1 MGWFEVSWAS
11 RLRHPVTLSPHL
23 GPWEAC
29 FGAKVLVVT
38 GQHLFLQL
46 PSDIQGPG
54 SNPGV
59 GGVIRTN
66 IARPCSKYC
75 TPNEIK
81 HIVNKQIRGN
91 QELEC
96 RRAAVL
102 N

>member
-11 RLRHPVTLSPHL
+11 RLRNPVTLSPHL

-29 FGAKVLVVT
+29 LGAKVLVVT
-38 GQHLFLQL
+38 GQNLFLQL

-75 TPNEIK
+75 TLNEINPK
-81 HIVNKQIRGN
+81 NIKKKKYLQRK
-91 QELEC
+91 
-96 RRAAVL
+96 
-102 N
+102 